1 MAVVVLD
8 KINKSFNRNQV
19 LSKLSFQIKENQIT
33 GLIGKNGAGKSTCMK
48 IISGL
53 LAPDSGSVIVLDKS
67 LYPHNHL
74 VKKEIG
80 YLPENNPLPDQM
92 RVKHYLEFRG
102 SLKQLRKKPRKNAID
117 EVVQLLKLDSVYNS
131 FIGNLSTGYRQRT
144 GLAAVF
150 LGWPRLLIL
159 DEPVRGLDPVQIISL
174 RKIILEAAKKCT
186 LIISSHGLDEL
197 ERITERFIF
206 LQNGKIEHDGSL
218 PAGQSLRE
226 YFLQSE
232 ENN

>member
-53 LAPDSGSVIVLDKS
+53 LAPD
-67 LYPHNHL
+67 Y
-74 VKKEIG
+74 
-80 YLPENNPLPDQM
+80 NPLPDQM

-174 RKIILEAAKKCT
+174 RKIILEAAKKST

>member
-8 KINKSFNRNQV
+8 KIDKSFNRNQV
-19 LSKLSFQIKENQIT
+19 LSKLSFKIKKHQIT
-33 GLIGKNGAGKSTCMK
+33 GLIGKNGAGKTTCIK

-53 LAPDSGSVIVLDKS
+53 LAPDSGSVTVLDKR
-67 LYPHNHL
+67 LYPHNHQL
-74 VKKEIG
+74 KKEIG
-80 YLPENNPLPDQM
+80 YLPENNPLPDHM
-92 RVKHYLEFRG
+92 RVNHYLEFRA
-102 SLKQLRKKPRKNAID
+102 SLKKLKKVQKKNAIE
-117 EVVQLLKLDSVYNS
+117 EVIEILELDSVYKT

-174 RKIILEAAKKCT
+174 RKILLKAAEKCT

-218 PAGQSLRE
+218 PQGLSLRE
-226 YFLQSE
+226 YFLQREDS
-232 ENN
+232 N